1 MIGGD
6 TRWRTLEAIAHP
18 LSDGRIE
25 LRSPAPGW
33 FRPTREAA
41 SASPGDQIGILDML
55 GRSVRIVVPTTSSGG
70 FLATERRA
78 TTRIAVEH
86 NGVIATLDPAG
97 STAAVGS
104 GGHWTDRA
112 APVATHH
119 EGLVFASPTSGRFYG
134 RPSPDKPPF
143 VEAGSELT
151 AGTTICLLE
160 VMKTFHRVGYG
171 GGGLPAKARV
181 RAVLISDGTDVNAG
195 DPLIAIEP
203 A

>member
-1 MIGGD
+1 MIEGGA
-6 TRWRTLEAIAHP
+6 RWRTLEAIAKP
-18 LSDGRIE
+18 LEDGKIE

-33 FRPTREAA
+33 FRRTREAA

-55 GRSVRIVVPTTSSGG
+55 GRSVRIVVPASATAG
-70 FLATERRA
+70 FLANERWA

-86 NGVIATLDPAG
+86 GGVIATLDPAG
-97 STAAVGS
+97 AVAATGS
-104 GGHWTDRA
+104 HWTDRA
-112 APVATHH
+112 SPVATHH

-134 RPSPDKPPF
+134 RPSPDKPAF

-171 GGGLPAKARV
+171 GAGLPAKARV
-181 RAVLISDGTDVNAG
+181 RAVLVADGTDVNAG
-195 DPLIAIEP
+195 DPLVAIEP
-203 A
+203 V